1 MLFEFIQS
9 HIQLIRYKNQISAN
23 INSTYIRVHT
33 YIHTHTR
40 AHTFVCILI
49 PGCINFVNFLW
60 EITVRAR
67 YKSDQWM
74 YFLKNKSSASA
85 VKTRECFEKKN
96 ITKINIVHAQSIY
109 IL

>member
-9 HIQLIRYKNQISAN
+9 HIQLIRYKNQISTN
-23 INSTYIRVHT
+23 INSTYIRVHTYIHT

-60 EITVRAR
+60 EIIVRAR

-85 VKTRECFEKKN
+85 VKTRECFEKK
-96 ITKINIVHAQSIY
+96 KSQK
-109 IL
+109 